1 MADKQYSAPDT
12 REQAVHIVNAWNNI
26 GAANTYGALKLADI
40 EAALAALDE
49 VDATIGTL
57 EDQLVA
63 ARNERQAKRYA
74 LWELVKRVR
83 AGAKAT
89 HGDNS
94 SEYERFG
101 GTRISE
107 RQRHTPETT
116 PTPL

>member
-1 MADKQYSAPDT
+1 MADKQYSAADT
-12 REQAVHIVNAWNNI
+12 YEQAVHIVNAWKNI
-26 GAANTYGALKLADI
+26 GVANTYGDFKLADI

-49 VDATIGTL
+49 VDATIDTL
-57 EDQLVA
+57 EDQLTA
-63 ARNERQAKRYA
+63 ARNERKAKRYA
-74 LWELVKRVR
+74 LWDLVKRARFGVK
-83 AGAKAT
+83 AK

-107 RQRHTPETT
+107 RRSRTPETT